1 MRSQLLKQKPLVD
14 RQPGV
19 ELTAT
24 ELRREL
30 TAALRSAKAQVRTLE
45 DLLARLQELEGTG
58 RVVVRYSGT
67 EPLARVMIE
76 AESQEKIDKHI
87 EAIAG
92 AIQGAIGII

>member
-1 MRSQLLKQKPLVD
+1 M
-14 RQPGV
+14 
-19 ELTAT
+19 EEIAT
-24 ELRREL
+24 V
-30 TAALRSAKAQVRTLE
+30 RSAIREAE
-45 DLLARLQELEGTG
+45 QELEGTG